1 MNTNNN
7 YGLSEEEKKKLLEM
21 EKELQ
26 HTTLRILVFFIAPII
41 TAILISI
48 AYMLNILK

>member
-7 YGLSEEEKKKLLEM
+7 YGLSEEENKKLLEM

-26 HTTLRILVFFIAPII
+26 HTTLRILVFFIVPIVSV
-41 TAILISI
+41 ILISI
-48 AYMLNILK
+48 AYMLKILK